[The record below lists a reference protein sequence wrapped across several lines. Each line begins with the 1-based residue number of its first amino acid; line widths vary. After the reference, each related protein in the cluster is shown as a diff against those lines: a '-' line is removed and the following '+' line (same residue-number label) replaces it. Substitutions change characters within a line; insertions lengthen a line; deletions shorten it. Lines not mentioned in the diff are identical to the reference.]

1 MTSSKSQPP
10 VLSNT
15 LRDFA
20 LLRVSNVDVSP
31 LLPAE
36 TSTRAA
42 IERPELS
49 RSAGSSHESVDEAR
63 AALKV
68 YNNEKLQKSSPKCR
82 RCRDN
87 LTSERTVLR
96 SVNFK

>member
-1 MTSSKSQPP
+1 MMTSFRSKPL

-20 LLRVSNVDVSP
+20 LLRVSNVDVSS
-31 LLPAE
+31 LLPAG

-42 IERPELS
+42 IECPELS
-49 RSAGSSHESVDEAR
+49 RSAGSSHESVDEVR

-68 YNNEKLQKSSPKCR
+68 YNNEKLQKSAPRCR
-82 RCRDN
+82 RCREN
-87 LTSERTVLR
+87 LTR
-96 SVNFK
+96 F